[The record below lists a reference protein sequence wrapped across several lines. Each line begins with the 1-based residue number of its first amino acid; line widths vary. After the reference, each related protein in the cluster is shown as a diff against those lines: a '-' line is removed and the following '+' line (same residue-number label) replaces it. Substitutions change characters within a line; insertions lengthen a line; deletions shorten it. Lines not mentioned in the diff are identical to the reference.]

1 MKKAMLFLATL
12 LLSNSMMVS
21 ASSLPV
27 SGIATV
33 ETFLNSSYFNGYNE
47 LTELDFGGKY
57 NVTAIGYEAGNTNQ
71 VQFKSDGNVKFTTAN
86 TNNFGVWKKLNF
98 NAAAKNAFFT
108 DTVNGP
114 TDIALDP
121 FDINVNGTNGS
132 NYFRVFELTADSNL
146 LDYLNHQIILE
157 AGTIIVGFGDGLGDG
172 DFDDLILA
180 LKPVPVPAA
189 FTRSSSLYFVDEF
202 VHLVFSLYVSCCRFI
217 VGFSQ

>member
-21 ASSLPV
+21 ASSFPV
-27 SGIATV
+27 TGINTV
-33 ETFLNSSYFNGYNE
+33 ETFLNDATYFNGY
-47 LTELDFGGKY
+47 TELNSLDFTGKY
-57 NVTAIGYEAGNTNQ
+57 RVTAIGYEAGNTNQ
-71 VQFKSDGNVKFTTAN
+71 VEFKSDGNVKFTTAN
-86 TNNFGVWKKLNF
+86 TNQFGKWKTLNF

-146 LDYLNHQIILE
+146 LTYLNHQIILE

-189 FTRSSSLYFVDEF
+189 LFLFAPA
-202 VHLVFSLYVSCCRFI
+202 LL
-217 VGFSQ
+217 GFLGLRRRKATV